1 MIQDTRIRNL
11 NVAREAA
18 GEYILYWMQASQR
31 LRCNHS
37 LMFAI
42 RIANER
48 NLPVLVAFGLT
59 DSLPGANER
68 HYAFMLEG
76 LRDVSSGARK
86 RGLGFALLKGSP
98 DDVAIKLA
106 GKAAVLVTDRGYLR
120 VQRDWRTRVA
130 KSVACPVVEVESDA
144 VVPAA
149 CVSEKEEYA
158 ARTIRPKI
166 HRVLPNYL
174 RPLVETKVR
183 VPFKGSVPGAV
194 AIDDVDGLL
203 ATLSIDRSV
212 GRPSGYV
219 GGEKEAARRLG
230 AFIEGKLT
238 GYAVDRNDPNL
249 DGVSNLSPYLHFG
262 QISPLD
268 IAIQIRD
275 ARGGSGDE
283 GVDTFLEELIVR
295 RELSINFCIYQPLY
309 DQYACLPEWAQ
320 LTLGAHRE
328 DPRAFQYSREQF
340 EHAETHDPY
349 WNAAQV
355 EMTATGKMHNYM
367 RMYWGKKII
376 EWSATPEEAFA
387 TALALNNKYEL
398 DGMDVNSFAG
408 VAWCFGKHDRPWKER
423 EVFGTVRFM
432 NANGLKRK
440 FDRDGYVE
448 KIARVS
454 GRPASLQASLF

>member
-1 MIQDTRIRNL
+1 MIQDTRVRNL
-11 NVAREAA
+11 NVVREAS

-31 LRCNHS
+31 LRWNHA
-37 LMFAI
+37 LTFAI
-42 RIANER
+42 RMANER

-59 DSLPGANER
+59 DDFPEANER

-76 LRDVSSGARK
+76 LRDVSAEARK
-86 RGLGFALLKGSP
+86 RGLGFALVKGSP
-98 DDVAIKLA
+98 DEVAIKLA
-106 GKAAVLVTDRGYLR
+106 GKASVLVTDRGYLR
-120 VQRDWRTRVA
+120 VQRNWRSRVA
-130 KSVACPVVEVESDA
+130 ESVPCSFVEVESDA
-144 VVPAA
+144 VVPVDH
-149 CVSEKEEYA
+149 VSEKEEYA

-166 HRVLPNYL
+166 NRLLVDYME
-174 RPLVETKVR
+174 PLVETKVK
-183 VPFKGSVPGAV
+183 VPFKGSIPDAV
-194 AIDDVDGLL
+194 DVDDVDCLL

-212 GRPSGYV
+212 SRVSTYV
-219 GGEKEAARRLG
+219 GGEKEAARRLR
-230 AFIEGKLT
+230 AFVEEKLK
-238 GYAVDRNDPNL
+238 GYGVSRNDPNL

-268 IAIQIRD
+268 VAIQIRD
-275 ARGGSGDE
+275 ASGGSEHE
-283 GVDTFLEELIVR
+283 GVDSFLEELIVR
-295 RELSINFCIYQPLY
+295 RELSINFCTYQPLY

-320 LTLGAHRE
+320 LTLDAHRE
-328 DPRAFQYSREQF
+328 DPREFVYSREQF

-355 EMTATGKMHNYM
+355 EMVSMGKMHNYM

-376 EWSATPEEAFA
+376 EWSASPEEAFA

-398 DGMDVNSFAG
+398 DGRDVNSFAG

-423 EVFGTVRFM
+423 AIFGIVRFM

-448 KIARVS
+448 KVAVAS
-454 GRPASLQASLF
+454 GRPLSAQSSPI